1 MNRRPAKAKTSV
13 CWFAPL
19 QLLRTAQQVAIATV
33 FGQNADARVIEA
45 LARPL
50 AGTTLGPGTLAKTA
64 EDARR
69 TPGIHDYSGKHTPF
83 WIDYIADTGDGWDAT
98 YTVAYYASQPTL
110 ALDRAEAAQ
119 GTPILSTR
127 RGDILI
133 LGGDEVYPFANY
145 EITNGASF
153 SRIVAPFHP
162 TRQAAMTRRRFL
174 QFRGITYAADTQ
186 LLRLEASRELVATGN
201 GHSAWV

>member
-64 EDARR
+64 EAARKP
-69 TPGIHDYSGKHTPF
+69 PGFHDYSGNHPPF
-83 WIDYIADTGDGWDAT
+83 WIDYTADTGEGGAAL
-98 YTVAYYASQPTL
+98 YPVAYYPSHPTL
-110 ALDRAEAAQ
+110 ALDRAEAA
-119 GTPILSTR
+119 
-127 RGDILI
+127 
-133 LGGDEVYPFANY
+133 
-145 EITNGASF
+145 
-153 SRIVAPFHP
+153 
-162 TRQAAMTRRRFL
+162 
-174 QFRGITYAADTQ
+174 
-186 LLRLEASRELVATGN
+186 
-201 GHSAWV
+201 